1 MKRMIVIMGVAGC
14 GKTTVGE
21 RLADATGF
29 AFVDGDR
36 LHPRANI
43 EKMSTGQPL
52 TDEDRWPWLAAVGK
66 TLAQSDRSIIIGCSA
81 LRRAYRDRIRAHAGG
96 PVTFVYLAGTRELIG
111 RRMQERKGH
120 FMPLSLLD
128 SQFAALEPPSPAEN
142 AIVVDVARELDEN
155 IGLLARTFKEG

>member
-43 EKMSTGQPL
+43 EKMSMGQPL
-52 TDEDRWPWLAAVGK
+52 TDEDRWPWLAAVGN
-66 TLAQSDRSIIIGCSA
+66 TLALSDRSIIIGCSA
-81 LRRAYRDRIRAHAGG
+81 LRRAYRDRIRAYAGG

-111 RRMQERKGH
+111 RRMRDRKGH
-120 FMPLSLLD
+120 FMPPSLLD
-128 SQFAALEPPSPAEN
+128 SQFAALEPPSAAEN
-142 AIVVDVARELDEN
+142 AIVIDVARQLDEN
-155 IGLLARTFKEG
+155 IGLLARTFQEG

>member
-1 MKRMIVIMGVAGC
+1 MKRMVVIMGVAGC

-21 RLADATGF
+21 RLAEATGF

-43 EKMSTGQPL
+43 DKMSSGQPL
-52 TDEDRWPWLAAVGK
+52 TDEDRWPWLTAVGE

-81 LRRAYRDRIRAHAGG
+81 LRRAYRDRIRSHAGG

-111 RRMQERKGH
+111 RRMQDRKGH
-120 FMPLSLLD
+120 FMPASLLD

-142 AIVVDVARELDEN
+142 AIVIDVARQIDEN
-155 IGLLARTFKEG
+155 IGLLARTFQEG

>member
-1 MKRMIVIMGVAGC
+1 MKRMIVIMSVAGC

-43 EKMSTGQPL
+43 EKMSMGQPL
-52 TDEDRWPWLAAVGK
+52 IDEDRWPWLAAVGK
-66 TLAQSDRSIIIGCSA
+66 TLAQSDRSIIIVYSA

-96 PVTFVYLAGTRELIG
+96 PAMRLPSL
-111 RRMQERKGH
+111 
-120 FMPLSLLD
+120 MPLTALRAVIHRMLTAAGLGSED
-128 SQFAALEPPSPAEN
+128 QAALMEF
-142 AIVVDVARELDEN
+142 
-155 IGLLARTFKEG
+155 FKGPDKEQFR